1 VHVAAAADDTT
12 AVLDSCRRRVSP
24 SVKEEKK
31 EHRTKV
37 RTFASSILWMV
48 GKSVVRERRVWRILS
63 CLSTP
68 CEMLSFIVWMMAGI
82 AERKTARGDEG
93 LPVEGAEGN
102 GDNFGTFCC
111 AVDED
116 RAERSP

>member
-1 VHVAAAADDTT
+1 VDDTT
-12 AVLDSCRRRVSP
+12 AVLDSCRRVSP

-68 CEMLSFIVWMMAGI
+68 CEMPSFIVWMMAGI

-93 LPVEGAEGN
+93 LEGAEGN
-102 GDNFGTFCC
+102 GDNFGNFCC

-116 RAERSP
+116 GAERSPWRAIDAQLA